1 MIKYYCLLLLCI
13 DSLIHANDTPLT
25 ANECRAAVNPDIE
38 IKDTIEHA
46 VACMIAGYKEVY
58 WGTQKELAQP
68 AIQEKINQSKEVTIN
83 TMIYSDVP
91 RIGEPDYHHCILY
104 TDNGERNAFLLA
116 KYLLERELTK
126 YVSWLNSYTLAFNS
140 RELTLLQ
147 ENACIMGRSLGYSD
161 QDIKFFYQLNAL
173 KNSQLQWNAYAWTKE
188 EKKLFHQEIT
198 KDKSWEFQYKKDTE
212 GMNNWMGLNEGYTTD
227 VLKTQVN
234 SLNQAV
240 QSFYP
245 QRERPMVPQAQM
257 QNKIET
263 TQKTPW
269 LKKVGIGVAFAGA
282 AAAITALWHKY
293 WHPGQ
298 ITTTQLGK

>member
-1 MIKYYCLLLLCI
+1 MLLLCI

-25 ANECRAAVNPDIE
+25 ANECRAAVNLDIE

-46 VACMIAGYKEVY
+46 IACMIAGYKEVY

-104 TDNGERNAFLLA
+104 TVKGERNAFLLA
-116 KYLLERELTK
+116 KYLLERELTR

-140 RELTLLQ
+140 RELAFLP
-147 ENACIMGRSLGYSD
+147 ENACIMGKLLTYSD
-161 QDIKFFYQLNAL
+161 QDIKFYYQKMT
-173 KNSQLQWNAYAWTKE
+173 KNTP
-188 EKKLFHQEIT
+188 
-198 KDKSWEFQYKKDTE
+198 WEGRYTKDTE
-212 GMNNWMGLNEGYTTD
+212 GMNNWMGLNESYMTD

-298 ITTTQLGK
+298 IPTTQLGK